1 MPSPSQSQF
10 CKKHPIVTTPPTIT
24 MFVLLFSII
33 IFHYGIILCTEF
45 SLSGL
50 KMICFVKITL
60 NQLEHKY
67 ISY

>member
-1 MPSPSQSQF
+1 
-10 CKKHPIVTTPPTIT
+10 